1 MVRVGL
7 VVRVSLVVGVDWGR
21 VGGRDCLDS
30 NNGSDSRSGLGGR
43 NGLSSKVGLSS
54 WLGC

>member
-21 VGGRDCLDS
+21 VGGRDCLDG
-30 NNGSDSRSGLGGR
+30 NIMGR
-43 NGLSSKVGLSS
+43 LVGV
-54 WLGC
+54 G